1 MVLTVLNTRRCIP
14 CLILAL
20 SRAYRSLK
28 RLVKLY
34 FSTNDSK
41 AVLENYQ
48 KLLNFANGKTITEND
63 LFKVYL
69 YSRELQVSDAS
80 AGHQ

>member
-1 MVLTVLNTRRCIP
+1 MVLTVFNTRRCIP

-63 LFKVYL
+63 LFKVPIFA
-69 YSRELQVSDAS
+69 RV
-80 AGHQ
+80 AGF